1 MFDTT
6 DELMTAIQLG
16 EDTLLELKDLRY
28 KGNKVE
34 SPNRNSIADEF
45 AAMANSTSGVF
56 VFGVDDKTRLVVG
69 IPADK
74 LDIVEEWIRN
84 ICNDLVEPQLYCR
97 IQKLKVW
104 DETGGEKSVI
114 RVDVP
119 KSLFIHKSPSGYY
132 LRLGSSKREM
142 SPDVLAR
149 MFQQRSQ
156 ARLIRFDEQVV
167 PQAPLACLDA
177 NLYAKFRTTYS
188 PVSDEDFLA
197 KLKFTSMDDEGHACP
212 TVGGVLLASR
222 EPRQFLD
229 NAFIQ
234 AVAYRGT
241 ERDSDQQIDAMD
253 IVGPL
258 DEQIRDACFFV
269 KKNMTVAAVKEP
281 ARRDIPQYS
290 MRAVFEAVVNAVAH
304 RDYSIQA
311 SKIRLH
317 MFSDRI
323 EIFSPGAI
331 PNTMTIDSLPLRQA
345 IRNELLT
352 SLLARCPLADSDL
365 SDDHFIMDRRGEG
378 VPIIL
383 AESEKLSGKRPVYR
397 LLDESELMLTIYAAT
412 PPAESQEL

>member
-28 KGNKVE
+28 KGDKVE

-56 VFGVDDKTRLVVG
+56 VFGVDDKTRFVVG
-69 IPADK
+69 IPSDK

-97 IQKLKVW
+97 ITKLKLL
-104 DETGGEKSVI
+104 DETGDAKNVI

-132 LRLGSSKREM
+132 LRIGSSKREM
-142 SPDVLAR
+142 SPELLAR

-177 NLYAKFRTTYS
+177 KLYAKFRTPYS

-197 KLKFTSMDDEGHACP
+197 KLKFTSMDDEAHACP
-212 TVGGVLLASR
+212 TVGGVLLASK
-222 EPRQFLD
+222 EPREFLA

-234 AVAYRGT
+234 AVAYRGM
-241 ERDSDQQIDAMD
+241 ERDSADQVDALD
-253 IVGPL
+253 ITGPL
-258 DEQIRDACFFV
+258 DEQIRDACSFV
-269 KKNMTVAAVKEP
+269 KKNMRVSAVKEP
-281 ARRDIPQYS
+281 ARKDIPQYS

-317 MFSDRI
+317 MFADRL

-331 PNTMTIDSLPLRQA
+331 PNTMTIESLPLRQA
-345 IRNELLT
+345 VRNELLT
-352 SLLARCPLADSDL
+352 SLLARCPFGDRELSEDS
-365 SDDHFIMDRRGEG
+365 FIMDKRGEG

-383 AESEKLSGKRPVYR
+383 SESERLSGKLPVYR
-397 LLDESELMLTIYAAT
+397 LLDESELLLTIFAAE
-412 PPAESQEL
+412 PPQKQDEE